1 VFGELASHKVP
12 GHRTIGAYALFEV
25 ATQPGAGPPPDVHH
39 REDGAFYVLEGE
51 FEFSAGDTTLRVEAG
66 SLLYSPKGTLHAHE
80 RTSVRGPAGRW

>member
-25 ATQPGAGPPPDVHH
+25 ATQPDVHH
-39 REDGAFYVLEGE
+39 REDGAFYVLEDE
-51 FEFSAGDTTLRVEAG
+51 FEFSAGDTTLWVEAG
-66 SLLYSPKGTLHAHE
+66 SLLYSPKGPLHAHE